1 MKLRAGL
8 VVMVIQGLVKQMKFR
23 LSVGAFLLM
32 PFFALAQS
40 KTTGNG
46 VLTAP
51 ARQMTQMDSL
61 MVKQLFYSAMEAKVT
76 DNFGQAAEMFNR
88 VLQMEPTNDAALYQL
103 AGLKISKE
111 DYASAQ
117 GLLENAVA
125 VNPDNKWYWMS
136 LTDCYEKSNNA
147 PRLEN
152 AFKQLIRLDGED
164 VDYKMDYA
172 KLLYFEQKYED
183 ALAVYDQVIK
193 MNGGLD
199 DNVLAARQKIY
210 LKQGKVDQAAVEIQQ
225 MIDANPSE
233 IRYYLLLAELYN
245 SNNFED
251 KALKA
256 LQTAEKVDPKNPQL
270 HLALADVYREQ
281 KKYED
286 CYNQIELA
294 FQSPELDIDQEIKI
308 ISGYIPKFPDP
319 NAKASALELSHV
331 ITIAHPNDYKSW
343 AMYGDMLAQ
352 NEKYPDAETAY
363 RKSISIDAQ
372 HYEVYDQLVRLEVS
386 NNEYETAIKNGETAL
401 SYFPNQAWMN
411 YLVGIAYS
419 QQKNYEK
426 AIGYI
431 KTASTLAM
439 DDKDLLSL
447 SYSSLGDCYH
457 ELKDDKNSDEAYDK
471 SLTFNPDNAFSLNN
485 YAYYLS
491 LRGEQLDKAA
501 AMSAHSNELQ
511 PNTASFEDTYAWILF
526 RQKKYADAKI
536 WIEKA
541 ILHDKTNSAV
551 QTEHYGDIMFYL
563 GDTDAAVASWK
574 KARAHGEQSP
584 VLDRKINERKYV
596 E

>member
-1 MKLRAGL
+1 
-8 VVMVIQGLVKQMKFR
+8 MKFR
-23 LSVGAFLLM
+23 LLISSLLIM

-40 KTTGNG
+40 KTGSGATI
-46 VLTAP
+46 AP

-61 MVKQLFYSAMEAKVT
+61 VVKQLFYSAMEAKVT
-76 DNFGQAAEMFNR
+76 ENYSQAAEMFNR
-88 VLQMEPTNDAALYQL
+88 VLQMEPSNDAALYQL
-103 AGLKISKE
+103 AELKVSKE
-111 DYASAQ
+111 DYTNAQ

-125 VNPDNKWYWMS
+125 VNPDNKWYWMA
-136 LTDCYEKSNNA
+136 LTECYEKTNNA
-147 PRLEN
+147 TKLEG
-152 AFKQLIRLDGED
+152 AFKQLIRIDAD
-164 VDYKMDYA
+164 DTDYRMDYA
-172 KLLYFEQKYED
+172 KVLYYEQKYDD
-183 ALAVYDQVIK
+183 ALKVYDQVIK
-193 MNGGLD
+193 MNGGMD
-199 DNVLAARQKIY
+199 DNVLAGRQKIY
-210 LKQGKVDQAAVEIQQ
+210 LKQGKIDQAAAEAQQ

-251 KALKA
+251 KALKV
-256 LQTAEKVDPKNPQL
+256 LQTAEKTNPKNPQL

-294 FQSPELDIDQEIKI
+294 FQSPDLDIDQEIKI

-319 NAKASALELSHV
+319 NAKASALELSKT
-331 ITIAHPNDYKSW
+331 ITVAHPDDYKAW

-352 NEKYPDAETAY
+352 NEKYADAENSY
-363 RKSISIDAQ
+363 RKSVSIDAQ
-372 HYEVYDQLVRLEVS
+372 HYEVYDQLVRIEIS
-386 NNEYETAIKNGETAL
+386 NSEYDAAIKDGEVAL

-419 QQKNYEK
+419 QQKKYDK
-426 AIGYI
+426 AINYI
-431 KTASTLAM
+431 KTATLLAT
-439 DDKDLLSL
+439 DDKELLSL

-457 ELKDDKNSDEAYDK
+457 ELKDDKNSDDAYDK
-471 SLTFNPDNAFSLNN
+471 SLSYNPDNAFSLNN

-491 LRGEQLDKAA
+491 LRGEALDKAA
-501 AMSAHSNELQ
+501 QMSAHSNELQ

-526 RQKKYADAKI
+526 KQKKYADAKI

-563 GDTDAAVASWK
+563 GDTDAAVANWK
-574 KARAHGEQSP
+574 KAKAHGEQSP
-584 VLDRKINERKYV
+584 ILDRKINERKYI

>member
-1 MKLRAGL
+1 MKIRSLTSA
-8 VVMVIQGLVKQMKFR
+8 
-23 LSVGAFLLM
+23 LLIM

-40 KTTGNG
+40 KTTGSG
-46 VLTAP
+46 AIIAP
-51 ARQMTQMDSL
+51 ARPMSQMDSL

-76 DNFGQAAEMFNR
+76 ENYSQAAEMFNR
-88 VLQMEPTNDAALYQL
+88 VLQMEPSNDAALYQL
-103 AGLKISKE
+103 AELKVSKQ
-111 DYASAQ
+111 DYTSAQ

-125 VNPDNKWYWMS
+125 VNPNNKWYWMA
-136 LTDCYEKSNNA
+136 LTECYEKTNNA
-147 PRLEN
+147 AKLEG
-152 AFKQLIRLDGED
+152 AFKQLIRLDAD
-164 VDYKMDYA
+164 DTDYRMDYA
-172 KLLYFEQKYED
+172 RVLYYEQKYDD
-183 ALAVYDQVIK
+183 ALNVYDQVVK
-193 MNGGLD
+193 MNGGID
-199 DNVLAARQKIY
+199 DNVLAGRQKIY
-210 LKQGKVDQAAVEIQQ
+210 LKQGKIDQAAAEAQQ
-225 MIDANPSE
+225 MIDANPTE

-251 KALKA
+251 KALKV
-256 LQTAEKVDPKNPQL
+256 LQTAGKADPQNPQV

-294 FQSPELDIDQEIKI
+294 FQSPDLDIDQEIKI
-308 ISGYIPKFPDP
+308 ISGYIPKFPDA
-319 NAKASALELSHV
+319 NAKASALELSKT
-331 ITIAHPNDYKSW
+331 ITVAHPDDYKAW
-343 AMYGDMLAQ
+343 AIYGDMLAQ
-352 NEKYPDAETAY
+352 NEKYGDAENAY
-363 RKSISIDAQ
+363 RKSIAVDAQ
-372 HYEVYDQLVRLEVS
+372 HYEVYDQLVRIEIS
-386 NNEYETAIKNGETAL
+386 NSEYDAAIKDGETAL

-419 QQKNYEK
+419 QQKKYDK

-431 KTASTLAM
+431 KTASSLAS

-457 ELKDDKNSDEAYDK
+457 ELKDNKNSDDAYDK
-471 SLTFNPDNAFSLNN
+471 SLSYNPDNAFSLNN

-501 AMSAHSNELQ
+501 QMSAHSNELQ

-574 KARAHGEQSP
+574 KAKAHGEQSP
-584 VLDRKINERKYV
+584 ILDRKINERKYV

>member
-1 MKLRAGL
+1 
-8 VVMVIQGLVKQMKFR
+8 MKFR
-23 LSVGAFLLM
+23 LLISSLLIM

-40 KTTGNG
+40 KTGSGATI
-46 VLTAP
+46 AP

-61 MVKQLFYSAMEAKVT
+61 VVKQLFYSAMEAKVT
-76 DNFGQAAEMFNR
+76 ENYSQAAEMFNR
-88 VLQMEPTNDAALYQL
+88 VLQMEPSNDAALYQL
-103 AGLKISKE
+103 AELKVSKE
-111 DYASAQ
+111 DYTNAQ

-125 VNPDNKWYWMS
+125 VNPDNKWYWMA
-136 LTDCYEKSNNA
+136 LTECYEKTNNA
-147 PRLEN
+147 TKLEG
-152 AFKQLIRLDGED
+152 AFKQLIRIDAD
-164 VDYKMDYA
+164 DTDYRMDYA
-172 KLLYFEQKYED
+172 KVLYYEQKYDD
-183 ALAVYDQVIK
+183 ALKVYDQVIK
-193 MNGGLD
+193 MNGGMD
-199 DNVLAARQKIY
+199 DNVLAGRQKIY
-210 LKQGKVDQAAVEIQQ
+210 LKQGKIDQAAAEAQQ

-251 KALKA
+251 KALKV
-256 LQTAEKVDPKNPQL
+256 LQTAEKTNPKNPQL

-294 FQSPELDIDQEIKI
+294 FQSPDLDIDQEIKI

-319 NAKASALELSHV
+319 NAKASALELSKT
-331 ITIAHPNDYKSW
+331 ITVAHPDDYKAW

-352 NEKYPDAETAY
+352 NEKYTDAENSY

-372 HYEVYDQLVRLEVS
+372 HYEVYDQLVRIEIS
-386 NNEYETAIKNGETAL
+386 NSEYDAAIKDGEVAL

-419 QQKNYEK
+419 QQKKYDK
-426 AIGYI
+426 AINYI
-431 KTASTLAM
+431 KTATLLAT
-439 DDKDLLSL
+439 DDKELLSL

-457 ELKDDKNSDEAYDK
+457 ELKDDKNSDDAYDK
-471 SLTFNPDNAFSLNN
+471 SLSYNPDNAFSLNN

-491 LRGEQLDKAA
+491 LRGEALDKAA
-501 AMSAHSNELQ
+501 QMSAHSNELQ

-526 RQKKYADAKI
+526 KQKKYADAKI

-563 GDTDAAVASWK
+563 GDTDAAVANWK
-574 KARAHGEQSP
+574 KAKAHGEQSP
-584 VLDRKINERKYV
+584 ILDRKINERKYI

>member
-1 MKLRAGL
+1 
-8 VVMVIQGLVKQMKFR
+8 MKFR
-23 LSVGAFLLM
+23 LLISSLLIM

-40 KTTGNG
+40 KTGSGATI
-46 VLTAP
+46 AP

-61 MVKQLFYSAMEAKVT
+61 VVKQLFYSAMEAKVT
-76 DNFGQAAEMFNR
+76 ENYSQAAEMFNR
-88 VLQMEPTNDAALYQL
+88 VLQMEPSNDAALYQL
-103 AGLKISKE
+103 AELKVSKE
-111 DYASAQ
+111 DYTNAQ

-125 VNPDNKWYWMS
+125 VNPDNKWYWMA
-136 LTDCYEKSNNA
+136 LTECYEKTNNA
-147 PRLEN
+147 TKLEG
-152 AFKQLIRLDGED
+152 AFKQLIRIDAD
-164 VDYKMDYA
+164 DTDYRMDYA
-172 KLLYFEQKYED
+172 KVLYYEQKYDD
-183 ALAVYDQVIK
+183 ALKVYDQVIK
-193 MNGGLD
+193 MNGGMD
-199 DNVLAARQKIY
+199 DNVLAGRQKIY
-210 LKQGKVDQAAVEIQQ
+210 LKQGKIDQAAAEAQQ

-245 SNNFED
+245 SNNFEE
-251 KALKA
+251 KALKV
-256 LQTAEKVDPKNPQL
+256 LQTAEKTNPKNPQL

-294 FQSPELDIDQEIKI
+294 FQSPDLDIDQEIKI

-319 NAKASALELSHV
+319 NAKASALELSKT
-331 ITIAHPNDYKSW
+331 ITVAHPDDYKAW

-352 NEKYPDAETAY
+352 NEKYADAENSY
-363 RKSISIDAQ
+363 RKSVSIDAQ
-372 HYEVYDQLVRLEVS
+372 HYEVYDQLVRIEIS
-386 NNEYETAIKNGETAL
+386 NSEYDAAIKDGEVAL

-419 QQKNYEK
+419 QQKKYDK
-426 AIGYI
+426 AINYI
-431 KTASTLAM
+431 KTATLLAT
-439 DDKDLLSL
+439 DDKELLSL

-457 ELKDDKNSDEAYDK
+457 ELKDDKNSDDAYDK
-471 SLTFNPDNAFSLNN
+471 SLSYNPDNAFSLNN

-491 LRGEQLDKAA
+491 LRGEALDKAA
-501 AMSAHSNELQ
+501 QMSAHSNELQ

-526 RQKKYADAKI
+526 KQKKYADAKI

-563 GDTDAAVASWK
+563 GDTDAAVANWK
-574 KARAHGEQSP
+574 KAKAHGEQSP
-584 VLDRKINERKYV
+584 ILDRKINERKYI

>member
-1 MKLRAGL
+1 
-8 VVMVIQGLVKQMKFR
+8 MKFR
-23 LSVGAFLLM
+23 LFISALLIM
-32 PFFALAQS
+32 PFFALAQR
-40 KTTGNG
+40 KTTGSG
-46 VLTAP
+46 AIVAP
-51 ARQMTQMDSL
+51 ARKMSQMDSL

-76 DNFGQAAEMFNR
+76 ENYSQAAEMFNR
-88 VLQMEPTNDAALYQL
+88 VLQMEPSNDAALYQL
-103 AGLKISKE
+103 AGLKINKQ
-111 DYASAQ
+111 DYANAQ

-125 VNPDNKWYWMS
+125 VNPNNKWYWLS
-136 LTDCYEKSNNA
+136 LTECYEKSNNA
-147 PRLEN
+147 AKLES
-152 AFKQLIRLDGED
+152 ALKQLIRIDAD
-164 VDYKMDYA
+164 DTDYRIDYA
-172 KLLYFEQKYED
+172 KVLYYEQKYDE
-183 ALAVYDQVIK
+183 ALSVYDQIIK

-199 DNVLAARQKIY
+199 DNVLAGRQKIY
-210 LKQGKVDQAAVEIQQ
+210 LKQGKVDQAAAEIHQ

-251 KALKA
+251 KALKV
-256 LQTAEKVDPKNPQL
+256 LQTAEKVEPKNPQL
-270 HLALADVYREQ
+270 HLALADIYREQ

-286 CYNQIELA
+286 CFNQIEFA
-294 FQSPELDIDQEIKI
+294 FQSPELNIDQEIKI
-308 ISGYIPKFPDP
+308 ISGYIPKFPDA
-319 NAKASALELSHV
+319 NAKASALELSKI
-331 ITIAHPNDYKSW
+331 ITVAHSDDYKSW

-352 NEKYPDAETAY
+352 NEKYADAETSY
-363 RKSISIDAQ
+363 RKSIAIDAQ
-372 HYEVYDQLVRLEVS
+372 HYEVYDQLVRIEIS
-386 NNEYETAIKNGETAL
+386 NSEYDAAIKDGETAL

-419 QQKNYEK
+419 QQKKYDK
-426 AIGYI
+426 AISYI
-431 KTASTLAM
+431 KTATLLAT
-439 DDKDLLSL
+439 DDKGLLSL

-457 ELKDDKNSDEAYDK
+457 ELKDNKNSDDAYDK
-471 SLTFNPDNAFSLNN
+471 SLSYNPDNAFSLNN

-501 AMSAHSNELQ
+501 QMSAHSNELQ

-541 ILHDKTNSAV
+541 ILHDKMNSAV

-574 KARAHGEQSP
+574 KAKAHGQQSP
-584 VLDRKINERKYV
+584 TLERKINERKYV